1 MYGTT
6 LVQFSEVYEKYIA
19 KDLDKISNI
28 LWQKEPTPLTVI
40 DYYKELNDKRAK
52 AVSQEKERQQQ
63 QPKMIINAVQE
74 AEKLLRRTEYY
85 EHQFGFIAN
94 SKERQSEAE
103 FLYTLKLCYELG
115 LNRTASTIEQLQS
128 GIFNSSYFASSNKD
142 PSVSLGSWLYLSGI
156 YYSMHDVPK
165 ESISFPDYVKLK
177 IMGYLVANF

>member
-1 MYGTT
+1 MYGLK

-19 KDLDKISNI
+19 KDLNKISNI

-40 DYYKELNDKRAK
+40 DYYKELNDKRP
-52 AVSQEKERQQQ
+52 VNEEKERRQ
-63 QPKMIINAVQE
+63 QPKIIINAIEE

-115 LNRTASTIEQLQS
+115 LNRTASTIEQLQN
-128 GIFNSSYFASSNKD
+128 GIFDSSYFASSSKA
-142 PSVSLGSWLYLSGI
+142 PSVSLG
-156 YYSMHDVPK
+156 
-165 ESISFPDYVKLK
+165 
-177 IMGYLVANF
+177 